1 MALASGL
8 APAALGATVP
18 GALPPAFVAAR
29 ALDQLAVGTPAEWCA
44 TFYIQ
49 NAQGVIVGGCG
60 FKGAPTEGEVEI
72 GYAVAPAFREAGAG
86 AAAVRRL
93 LEIAARAPQVSHV
106 VANVAPDN
114 VASTRLVQR
123 LGFVAKG
130 EWIDWSGERLVR
142 WCWTTPPNN
151 PSKPTPLRG
160 AP

>member
-18 GALPPAFVAAR
+18 GALPPAFVAER
-29 ALDQLAVGTPAEWCA
+29 ALGQLAAGTPARWCS

-49 NAQGVIVGGCG
+49 DAQGVVVGGCG

-72 GYAVAPAFREAGAG
+72 GYAIAPAFRGVGAG
-86 AAAVRRL
+86 TAAVRCL

-114 VASTRLVQR
+114 VASTRLVQS

-130 EWIDWSGERLVR
+130 EWIDSSGEQLVR
-142 WCWTTPPNN
+142 WCWSAPPNN
-151 PSKPTPLRG
+151 STKPTPHRG
-160 AP
+160 AA